1 MEEYQVYVKI
11 SKSGYIIAVNSSAFL
26 TDVIGW
32 EEIDSGSGDKYH
44 HAQGNYFPLPIVTTG
59 GAYRYKLV
67 KGIPAE
73 CTPEEIQEQEEANK
87 PLQEP
92 SIGDRVKGLE
102 ENATTQEESIRNLQL
117 ASVETYELLLTIM
130 GV

>member
-73 CTPEEIQEQEEANK
+73 CTPEEIQEQEKAK
-87 PLQEP
+87 QPTP
-92 SIGDRVKGLE
+92 S
-102 ENATTQEESIRNLQL
+102 QEERIKALESQNEMLVQCILEM
-117 ASVETYELLLTIM
+117 SEIVY
-130 GV
+130 V